1 MPNSDLLIG
10 FFIATAIFSYVPGP
24 AMLYAT
30 AQTIARGRQA
40 GWMAAL
46 GIHVGGYAHVLA
58 AALGLAVLFKAVP
71 TIYMAL
77 KLAGALYL
85 IWLGIRLFLSGGDQP
100 GETFDTGTKSP
111 RKTFWESVTVEVLNP
126 KTAVFFLAFLPQFA
140 DANASWPLSV
150 QLLVLGTIV
159 NIMFSTA
166 DLLCV
171 ALAGAI
177 AQRLKTSSVAGRL
190 SRKIGGTVLVGL
202 GIHLATSRS

>member
-85 IWLGIRLFLSGGDQP
+85 IWLGIRLFFST
-100 GETFDTGTKSP
+100 GEQSAETLNIGSKSA
-111 RKTFWESVTVEVLNP
+111 RATFWESVTVEVLNP

-140 DANASWPLSV
+140 DANAAWPLSV
-150 QLLVLGTIV
+150 QLLILGTIV
-159 NIMFSTA
+159 NVMFSTA

-177 AQRLKTSSVAGRL
+177 AQRLKTSSAVGRL
-190 SRKIGGTVLVGL
+190 SRKVGGTVLVGL
-202 GIHLATSRS
+202 GIHLATSRG

>member
-30 AQTIARGRQA
+30 AQTIARGQRA

-46 GIHVGGYAHVLA
+46 GIHVGGYAHVFA
-58 AALGLAVLFKAVP
+58 AALGLAVLFEAVP
-71 TIYMAL
+71 TIYMAV

-85 IWLGIRLFLSGGDQP
+85 IWLGIRLFMSDDRQA
-100 GETFDTGTKSP
+100 ETLAVSA
-111 RKTFWESVTVEVLNP
+111 KTPLKAFWESVTIEVLNP

-140 DANASWPLSV
+140 DATAAWPLSV

-159 NIMFSTA
+159 NFMFSTA

-177 AQRLKTSSVAGRL
+177 SQRLKTSSAAGRL

-202 GIHLATSRS
+202 GLHLATSRN